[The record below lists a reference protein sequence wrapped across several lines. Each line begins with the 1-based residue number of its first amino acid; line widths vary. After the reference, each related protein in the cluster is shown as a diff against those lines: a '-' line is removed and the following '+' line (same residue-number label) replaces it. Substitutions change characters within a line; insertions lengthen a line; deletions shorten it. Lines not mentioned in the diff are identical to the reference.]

1 MMITIFGITLSPIL
15 AIIGVVVV
23 AFLAIGLLRLLV
35 RLAWHLV
42 GIALTLVI
50 VAGIILFLLN
60 AIHIK

>member
-1 MMITIFGITLSPIL
+1 MMITLFGITLSPIL

>member
-1 MMITIFGITLSPIL
+1 MITIGGITLSPVL

-23 AFLAIGLLRLLV
+23 AFLAVGLLRLLL

-42 GIALTLVI
+42 GIALVLVI
-50 VAGIILFLLN
+50 GGGIILFLLN

>member
-1 MMITIFGITLSPIL
+1 MITLFGITLSPIL